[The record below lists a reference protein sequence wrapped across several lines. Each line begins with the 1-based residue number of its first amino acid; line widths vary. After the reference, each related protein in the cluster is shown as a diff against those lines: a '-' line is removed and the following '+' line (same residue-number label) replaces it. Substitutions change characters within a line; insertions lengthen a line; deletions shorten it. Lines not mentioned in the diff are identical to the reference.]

1 MAKGWKLL
9 DWFRELKPAEEAEPA
24 PMEEMEEME
33 DMEDMAASAE
43 EEPPAFDLFPEESAS
58 GEKRSADR
66 RPLGV
71 TGSLVS
77 GSYTT
82 PDPITVR
89 DISPQGVYF
98 FSGYRL
104 APGQLAEIT
113 LTEPDTQEHVTY
125 HVKVV
130 RSENTTSREFGVAA
144 RITRREILP
153 K

>member
-9 DWFRELKPAEEAEPA
+9 DWFREPKPAEDADPA
-24 PMEEMEEME
+24 PIEGTEEMVSPP
-33 DMEDMAASAE
+33 D
-43 EEPPAFDLFPEESAS
+43 EEPPAFDLFPEESAG
-58 GEKRSADR
+58 GEKRSNDR

-71 TGSLVS
+71 PGSLVS

-82 PDPITVR
+82 PDPITLR

-113 LTEPDTQEHVTY
+113 LTEPDTHEHVTY

-130 RSENTTSREFGVAA
+130 RSENTTTDQFGVAA

-153 K
+153 Q

>member
-9 DWFRELKPAEEAEPA
+9 DWFREPKPSEDFEPA
-24 PMEEMEEME
+24 PMEEMPPP
-33 DMEDMAASAE
+33 E

-58 GEKRSADR
+58 GEKRSTDR

-71 TGSLVS
+71 PGSLVS

-82 PDPITVR
+82 PDPITLR

-98 FSGYRL
+98 FSGYKL
-104 APGQLAEIT
+104 VPGQLAEIT

-130 RSENTTSREFGVAA
+130 RAENTTASQFGVAA
-144 RITRREILP
+144 RITRREILG

>member
-9 DWFRELKPAEEAEPA
+9 DWFREPKPAEEDAELA
-24 PMEEMEEME
+24 PVEEMPLPV
-33 DMEDMAASAE
+33 E
-43 EEPPAFDLFPEESAS
+43 EEPPAFDLFPEESAG
-58 GEKRSADR
+58 GEKRSTDR

-71 TGSLVS
+71 PGSMVS

-82 PDPITVR
+82 PDPITLR

-98 FSGYRL
+98 FCGYRL

-113 LTEPDTQEHVTY
+113 LTEPDTHEHVIY

-130 RSENTTSREFGVAA
+130 RCENTTADHFGVAA
-144 RITRREILP
+144 RITRREILSQ
-153 K
+153 

>member
-9 DWFRELKPAEEAEPA
+9 DWFREPKPSEDAELA
-24 PMEEMEEME
+24 PLEEMPPV
-33 DMEDMAASAE
+33 E
-43 EEPPAFDLFPEESAS
+43 EEPPAFDLFPEESAG
-58 GEKRSADR
+58 GEKRSTDR
-66 RPLGV
+66 RALGV
-71 TGSLVS
+71 PGSLVS

-130 RSENTTSREFGVAA
+130 RSENTTTDQFGVAA

>member
-9 DWFRELKPAEEAEPA
+9 DWFREPKPSEETELAPTEEIAPPEVEEMPA
-24 PMEEMEEME
+24 PA
-33 DMEDMAASAE
+33 D

-58 GEKRSADR
+58 GEKRSTNR

-71 TGSLVS
+71 PGSLVS

-104 APGQLAEIT
+104 AAGQLAEIT

-125 HVKVV
+125 HVKIV
-130 RSENTTSREFGVAA
+130 RSETTTTGQFGVAA